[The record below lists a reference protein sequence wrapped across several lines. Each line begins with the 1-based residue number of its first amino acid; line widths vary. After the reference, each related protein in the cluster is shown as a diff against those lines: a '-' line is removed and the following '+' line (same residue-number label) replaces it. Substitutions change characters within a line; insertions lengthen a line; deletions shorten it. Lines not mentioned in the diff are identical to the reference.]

1 MGTTILCPTRGG
13 QDSYPN
19 QDYAI
24 SLTKER
30 EGNLIFLYVSDVQF
44 LEHTAAPKIV
54 DIEEE
59 LDEMGDFLLT
69 MAIERAHNA
78 GIQAS
83 SIVEHGQFGKILRQV
98 IQEHAVD
105 VVVLGKTRVES
116 SHLPPDYIEKLAL
129 DFNREIGIEVL
140 LVHEG
145 ELFKSFKSQTDN
157 ISTDL

>member
-1 MGTTILCPTRGG
+1 MSTTILCPTRGG
-13 QDSYPN
+13 QDSYLN

-30 EGNLIFLYVSDVQF
+30 DGDLIFLYVSNVQF
-44 LEHTAAPKIV
+44 LDHTAAPKVV

-59 LDEMGDFLLT
+59 LDEMGDFMLT

-83 SIVEHGQFGKILRQV
+83 SIVTHGQFGKILVQI

-105 VVVLGKTRVES
+105 VVVLGMTRVES
-116 SHLPPDYIEKLAL
+116 SHLPPDYIEKLAM
-129 DFNREIGIEVL
+129 DFSREMEIDVR

-145 ELFKSFKSQTDN
+145 ELFKSFKG
-157 ISTDL
+157 